1 MEKDIKF
8 QKILLNR
15 EIPEPSD
22 DLEDRIMDSIS
33 KAATHNPVNNRFLF
47 LSWFFFLV
55 GLTTGVIISTI
66 WIRSDRIIFGY
77 NLSEHGVIIQIF
89 CSIVI
94 LLLFE
99 RLFNLT
105 LELRKK
111 RIDIKTKS
119 YQV

>member
-8 QKILLNR
+8 QRILLNR

-22 DLEDRIMDSIS
+22 DIDDKIMASIS
-33 KAATHNPVNNRFLF
+33 KVIVKKTVNNRSLILAWIFL
-47 LSWFFFLV
+47 LIGV
-55 GLTTGVIISTI
+55 ATGVIISTI
-66 WIRSDRIIFGY
+66 LIRNDIIILGFT
-77 NLSEHGVIIQIF
+77 LSEYGVIIQVF

-105 LELRKK
+105 YEIWEKHFEL
-111 RIDIKTKS
+111 KTKS
-119 YQV
+119 YQI

>member
-8 QKILLNR
+8 QKILLSK

-22 DLEDRIMDSIS
+22 DLEDKIMDRIS
-33 KAATHNPVNNRFLF
+33 KTATQNPVNNKSLF
-47 LSWFFFLV
+47 LAWFFFLV
-55 GLTTGVIISTI
+55 GLATGVIISTI
-66 WIRSDRIIFGY
+66 WIRSDRIIFGF
-77 NLSEHGVIIQIF
+77 NVSDHGVIVQIL

-105 LELRKK
+105 FELRIKHLK
-111 RIDIKTKS
+111 IKTKS
-119 YQV
+119 H

>member
-8 QKILLNR
+8 QKILLSR

-33 KAATHNPVNNRFLF
+33 KIATQNPANNKSLF
-47 LSWFFFLV
+47 LAWFFFLV
-55 GLTTGVIISTI
+55 GLATGVIISTI
-66 WIRSDRIIFGY
+66 WISSDRIIFGY
-77 NLSEHGVIIQIF
+77 NLSDHGVIIQIL

-105 LELRKK
+105 FELRNKHFK
-111 RIDIKTKS
+111 IKTKS
-119 YQV
+119 NQV